1 MQEKFSSR
9 TAENYEQWKVKW
21 KTKLKSMRIYFFSNI
36 YFFNHAIILKK
47 VLLKRR
53 LIQYLNNK
61 INSGWYYSSAR
72 DRYSFLNCIL
82 NRNWNNNVNSGFY
95 FNSACDRYSFLNCIL
110 NPIEIIMSI
119 VDVIST
125 VVATGVHC
133 NKCPLLKCVLNRN
146 WNIYFNSGCYDIC
159 GCDRC
164 SFLKSILNNNW
175 RNNVNGGCYFDSGC
189 DRCFWNASLTT
200 IEIII
205 SIVHVI
211 WIMIASNVHF

>member
-1 MQEKFSSR
+1 MKNK
-9 TAENYEQWKVKW
+9 AEINENFFFFKY
-21 KTKLKSMRIYFFSNI
+21 IYI
-36 YFFNHAIILKK
+36 FNHAIILKK

-95 FNSACDRYSFLNCIL
+95 FNTACDRYSFLKCIL

-133 NKCPLLKCVLNRN
+133 NKCPLLKCVQNHN
-146 WNIYFNSGCYDIC
+146 WNIYFNSGCYVIC

-175 RNNVNGGCYFDSGC
+175 KNNVNSGCYFNSGC
-189 DRCFWNASLTT
+189 DRCFLKCILNHNWNNYFNSAC
-200 IEIII
+200 
-205 SIVHVI
+205 I